1 MSKVKRR
8 VLCCLMGL
16 IVAGIGLWLV
26 SYYRFKEEPR
36 RLVSVLPEN
45 MNVSLNRIHHVAT
58 RDGVKQ
64 WMLDAESAQYQ
75 KGDNKAVFKEVSA
88 TFFLKDGKTMHLTSR
103 DGLLLTDTKNMEV
116 WGDVVVR
123 SGPYELNTDK
133 LRYDYKTQSISTEA
147 PIAIKGNRMNLSG
160 DSMTFNLQ
168 TEEIVVRGKVRAVL
182 EGLMIGD

>member
-1 MSKVKRR
+1 MSKVKKR
-8 VLCCLMGL
+8 VLCCLIGL
-16 IVAGIGLWLV
+16 IVAGIVLWLA

-45 MNVSLNRIHHVAT
+45 MDVSLNRIHHVAT
-58 RDGVKQ
+58 RVGVKQ
-64 WMLDAESAQYQ
+64 WTLDAESAQYQ
-75 KGDNKAVFKEVSA
+75 KGDNKTIFKEVSV

-133 LRYDYKTQSISTEA
+133 LRYDYKTQSISAEA
-147 PIAIKGNRMNLSG
+147 PIVIKGNRMNLSG

-168 TEEIVVRGKVRAVL
+168 TEEIVVWGKVRAVFESFTL
-182 EGLMIGD
+182 